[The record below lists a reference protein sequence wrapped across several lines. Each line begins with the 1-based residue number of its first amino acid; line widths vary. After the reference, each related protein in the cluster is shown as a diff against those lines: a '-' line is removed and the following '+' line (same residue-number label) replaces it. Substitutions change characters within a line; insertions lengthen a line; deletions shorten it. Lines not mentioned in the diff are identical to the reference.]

1 MHADTAT
8 RQHWMSVLAHSQPAE
23 LAARLNALNITA
35 DYEVIRTAETGLVQI
50 QARMGGTGERF
61 FAGDA
66 TLTRAAVRLTD
77 GTLGYSWVLGRDKQH
92 AERCALIDALMQQSR
107 HFQNL
112 SETLIA
118 PLDADRMLPVQDA
131 QHSFRRLLK
140 AMSEPGVI
148 VALHQLKRGW
158 QPLNIATTSV
168 LLTLA
173 DNDTPVWLATPLSN
187 DIVNQSLRFHTNAP
201 LVSQPEQA
209 TFAVTDEAISSE
221 QLNALSTGT
230 AVAPEA
236 GATLI
241 LQVASLSGGRML
253 RLTGAGIAEERM
265 IAPQL
270 PECILHELTE
280 RPHPF
285 PLGIDLILTCG
296 ERLLAVPRTT
306 HVEVC

>member
-1 MHADTAT
+1 M
-8 RQHWMSVLAHSQPAE
+8 W
-23 LAARLNALNITA
+23 
-35 DYEVIRTAETGLVQI
+35 
-50 QARMGGTGERF
+50 
-61 FAGDA
+61 
-66 TLTRAAVRLTD
+66 
-77 GTLGYSWVLGRDKQH
+77 
-92 AERCALIDALMQQSR
+92 
-107 HFQNL
+107 L
-112 SETLIA
+112 ST
-118 PLDADRMLPVQDA
+118 
-131 QHSFRRLLK
+131 
-140 AMSEPGVI
+140 
-148 VALHQLKRGW
+148 
-158 QPLNIATTSV
+158 PLN
-168 LLTLA
+168 
-173 DNDTPVWLATPLSN
+173 N

-285 PLGIDLILTCG
+285 PLGIDLIPDLWRAPAGYSANHSCG
-296 ERLLAVPRTT
+296 GVLMYVAVKGGREGDRRRPRPAREPTPRRYRFARTERRPD
-306 HVEVC
+306 

>member
-1 MHADTAT
+1 MTLETA
-8 RQHWMSVLAHSQPAE
+8 
-23 LAARLNALNITA
+23 
-35 DYEVIRTAETGLVQI
+35 
-50 QARMGGTGERF
+50 F
-61 FAGDA
+61 
-66 TLTRAAVRLTD
+66 
-77 GTLGYSWVLGRDKQH
+77 
-92 AERCALIDALMQQSR
+92 
-107 HFQNL
+107 
-112 SETLIA
+112 
-118 PLDADRMLPVQDA
+118 MLPVQDA

-236 GATLI
+236 G
-241 LQVASLSGGRML
+241 
-253 RLTGAGIAEERM
+253 IAEERM

-270 PECILHELTE
+270 PECILHEFTE

-296 ERLLAVPRTT
+296 ERLLAIPRTT

>member
-1 MHADTAT
+1 MTLETAF
-8 RQHWMSVLAHSQPAE
+8 M
-23 LAARLNALNITA
+23 I
-35 DYEVIRTAETGLVQI
+35 
-50 QARMGGTGERF
+50 
-61 FAGDA
+61 
-66 TLTRAAVRLTD
+66 
-77 GTLGYSWVLGRDKQH
+77 
-92 AERCALIDALMQQSR
+92 
-107 HFQNL
+107 
-112 SETLIA
+112 
-118 PLDADRMLPVQDA
+118 PVKDA

-148 VALHQLKRGW
+148 VALHQLKRGC

-173 DNDTPVWLATPLSN
+173 DNDTPVWLAAPLSN

-209 TFAVTDEAISSE
+209 PFAVTDEAISSE

-270 PECILHELTE
+270 PESILHELTE

-296 ERLLAVPRTT
+296 ERLLAIPRTT
-306 HVEVC
+306 HVEVG

>member
-1 MHADTAT
+1 MTLETA
-8 RQHWMSVLAHSQPAE
+8 
-23 LAARLNALNITA
+23 
-35 DYEVIRTAETGLVQI
+35 
-50 QARMGGTGERF
+50 F
-61 FAGDA
+61 
-66 TLTRAAVRLTD
+66 
-77 GTLGYSWVLGRDKQH
+77 
-92 AERCALIDALMQQSR
+92 
-107 HFQNL
+107 
-112 SETLIA
+112 
-118 PLDADRMLPVQDA
+118 MLPVQDA

-173 DNDTPVWLATPLSN
+173 DNDTTVWLSAPLSN
-187 DIVNQSLRFHTNAP
+187 DIVSQSLRFHTNAP
-201 LVSQPEQA
+201 LVNQPELA

-296 ERLLAVPRTT
+296 ERLLAIPRTT